1 MVVETAL
8 PNRNDFGVSGQLSQ
22 LLNGRIGLLFC
33 FRGVDSDRGIDLGI
47 GIRKGKGDATAF
59 QIGSNGYEACHACI
73 KSSLDYLGTVCIK
86 VRKVEVAMS
95 IDQHSVLNLVENRRK
110 RRLL

>member
-33 FRGVDSDRGIDLGI
+33 FRGVDSDRGVDLGI
-47 GIRKGKGDATAF
+47 GICKGKGGATCL
-59 QIGSNGYEACHACI
+59 QGGPDGDKTCHACI
-73 KSSLDYLGTVCIK
+73 ESSLDYLGTVCIK

-95 IDQHSVLNLVENRRK
+95 IDQHSFLNLMENPRK